1 MKPLVR
7 GTAMLLCVLITVGL
21 PAAMA
26 QEPDPAQAPPTSQP
40 KSSFAKDRLFLRWFE
55 YDGEIVDGQWWEG
68 ELVYTNYDNYDA
80 MTVEVLAAVQPF
92 RKLEL
97 GGRVGF
103 GSTSTDRGLPDGSGA
118 TDLDLWAKWRLGSAS
133 PDTDISVGG
142 KMTVPT
148 GDDRAGLGTD
158 AFAFTL
164 FGALR
169 QELQNSVFTA
179 YAGIQWNDDGRIFA
193 DDNYLEGKTAGVMG
207 GGVILP
213 LTNSISF
220 VGLAN
225 LTTERF
231 EDIDSD
237 FNIEGG
243 INWHVSS
250 RGVFRTSLRVGVTD
264 GGPDSALL
272 AGYAH
277 TF

>member
-7 GTAMLLCVLITVGL
+7 GTALLLCVLLTVGL
-21 PAAMA
+21 SAAVA
-26 QEPDPAQAPPTSQP
+26 QDQDPASTTSASQPTST
-40 KSSFAKDRLFLRWFE
+40 FAKDRLFLRWFE
-55 YDGEIVDGQWWEG
+55 YDGEIVNGQWWEG
-68 ELVYTNYDNYDA
+68 DLVYTNHENFDA
-80 MTVEVLAAVQPF
+80 FTVEILGAVQPF

-103 GSTSTDRGLPDGSGA
+103 GTTNTDRGLPDGSGA
-118 TDLDLWAKWRLGSAS
+118 TDLDFWGKYRLGASS
-133 PDTDISVGG
+133 PDTDVSVAA
-142 KMTVPT
+142 KVTIPT

-164 FGALR
+164 YGALR

-193 DDNYLEGKTAGVMG
+193 EDNRLEGKTAGVMG

-213 LTNSISF
+213 LSNTITF

-231 EDIDSD
+231 EGIDSD

-250 RGVFRTSLRVGVTD
+250 RGVFRTSLRLGITD